1 MSESMRVSVSREIPA
16 SAEVIFS
23 MITLPAGHVAMD
35 GSGSL
40 VSAPSNH
47 QLLAVGDTFL
57 MDMDRESL
65 GDIPDLGKYQV
76 ENEVHAF
83 EADRL
88 LEWTVGMVDR
98 PKIGH
103 FYGIR
108 LTPIDT
114 SLTLVENYVD
124 WSGVPEKWRT
134 RVSWPV
140 VPASMMAAS
149 LARLEAAI
157 LSA

>member
-23 MITLPAGHVAMD
+23 MITLPDGHVAMD

-47 QLLAVGDTFL
+47 QLQAIGDKFL
-57 MDMDRESL
+57 MDMARESL

-76 ENEVHAF
+76 ENEVHAL
-83 EADRL
+83 EVNRL

-140 VPASMMAAS
+140 VPASMMQES

>member
-16 SAEVIFS
+16 SAEVIFA

-108 LTPIDT
+108 LVPIDT

>member
-16 SAEVIFS
+16 SSEVIFS

-40 VSAPSNH
+40 ISAPSNH
-47 QLLAVGDTFL
+47 QLHAVGDTFL
-57 MDMDRESL
+57 MDMDRASL
-65 GDIPDLGKYQV
+65 GDIPEITTYQV

-83 EADRL
+83 EANRL

-108 LTPIDT
+108 LTPIDV

-124 WSGVPEKWRT
+124 WSEVPEKWQT
-134 RVSWPV
+134 RISWPV
-140 VPASMMAAS
+140 VSANMMQES
-149 LARLEAAI
+149 LARLEAAS

>member
-23 MITLPAGHVAMD
+23 MITLPDGHVAMD

-47 QLLAVGDTFL
+47 QLQAIGDKFL

-76 ENEVHAF
+76 ENEVHAL
-83 EADRL
+83 EVNRL

-140 VPASMMAAS
+140 VPASMMQES

>member
-1 MSESMRVSVSREIPA
+1 MRVSVSREIPA

-23 MITLPAGHVAMD
+23 MITLPDGHVAMD

-47 QLLAVGDTFL
+47 QLQAIGDKFL
-57 MDMDRESL
+57 MDMARESL

-76 ENEVHAF
+76 ENEVHAL
-83 EADRL
+83 EVNRL

-140 VPASMMAAS
+140 VPASMMQES

>member
-1 MSESMRVSVSREIPA
+1 MRVSVSREIPA

-23 MITLPAGHVAMD
+23 MITLPDGHVAMD

-47 QLLAVGDTFL
+47 QLQAIGDKFL

-76 ENEVHAF
+76 ENEVHAL
-83 EADRL
+83 EVNRL

-140 VPASMMAAS
+140 VPASMMQES

>member
-108 LTPIDT
+108 LVPIDT

>member
-1 MSESMRVSVSREIPA
+1 MSESMRVSVTREIPA
-16 SAEVIFS
+16 SAEVIFA

-47 QLLAVGDTFL
+47 QLHAVGDTFL

-65 GDIPDLGKYQV
+65 GDIPDMGKYQV

-88 LEWTVGMVDR
+88 LEWTVGMADR
-98 PKIGH
+98 PKVGH
-103 FYGIR
+103 VYGIR

>member
-1 MSESMRVSVSREIPA
+1 
-16 SAEVIFS
+16 
-23 MITLPAGHVAMD
+23 
-35 GSGSL
+35 
-40 VSAPSNH
+40 
-47 QLLAVGDTFL
+47 
-57 MDMDRESL
+57 MDMARESL

-76 ENEVHAF
+76 ENEVHAL
-83 EADRL
+83 EVNRL

-140 VPASMMAAS
+140 VPASMMQES

>member
-16 SAEVIFS
+16 SAEVIFA

-47 QLLAVGDTFL
+47 QLLALGDTFL

-65 GDIPDLGKYQV
+65 GDIPDMGKYQV

-108 LTPIDT
+108 LVPIDT